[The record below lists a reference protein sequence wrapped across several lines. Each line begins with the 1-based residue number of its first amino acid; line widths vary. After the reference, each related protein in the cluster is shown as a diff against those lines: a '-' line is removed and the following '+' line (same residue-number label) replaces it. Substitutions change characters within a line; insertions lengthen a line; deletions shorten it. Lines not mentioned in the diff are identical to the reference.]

1 MNDRTFGFV
10 CGLLA
15 PLTLNVLGLRLV
27 RTASNAAVSG
37 PLAWLDAIGSDVSLL
52 LCFALFSAGPT
63 WFYFDQSA
71 FIDGPTVPAHVVDRS
86 VSKSSGKNSSTSYRL
101 GYIYSYDGDA
111 YEGRS
116 GFGLTLYLCV
126 AAWAAAR
133 IRRRP
138 DSES

>member
-1 MNDRTFGFV
+1 MTDPSSDTPKDPLWLRPAQIAPGAESMN
-10 CGLLA
+10 A
-15 PLTLNVLGLRLV
+15 NVMSV
-27 RTASNAAVSG
+27 
-37 PLAWLDAIGSDVSLL
+37 LL